1 MPIRLKNAVCVRVLL
16 LVVFSVSWLAMRKF
30 VNITKI
36 SKSSEYGKKKE

>member
-1 MPIRLKNAVCVRVLL
+1 MHVAVFRLVMV
-16 LVVFSVSWLAMRKF
+16 VVFSLSWLAMRKF